1 MGSQFLVQYIRLLK
15 VLYFRKLKVQKL
27 HKERAWSRPLVFEY
41 PYFYTLMEEQIRFL
55 FFSEDQL
62 PEEILNAPKRGF
74 NLALAPWITQNPRF
88 APSRIWK
95 LLNQQ
100 ALPFHLSRR
109 SFWGSWFLLL
119 LSGRYKPYWRYVV
132 LAEWLAQW

>member
-1 MGSQFLVQYIRLLK
+1 MHDTLLRDSDAVTMAQGLELRVPFLDSDLADLALSIPAKVHRAESPKTLLRRLA
-15 VLYFRKLKVQKL
+15 
-27 HKERAWSRPLVFEY
+27 KEE
-41 PYFYTLMEEQIRFL
+41 
-55 FFSEDQL
+55 L

-88 APSRIWK
+88 APARIWE

-109 SFWGSWFLLL
+109 SFWGSWLLLL
-119 LSGRYKPYWRYVV
+119 LSGRHNPYWRYVV
-132 LAEWLAQW
+132 LAEWLAQ